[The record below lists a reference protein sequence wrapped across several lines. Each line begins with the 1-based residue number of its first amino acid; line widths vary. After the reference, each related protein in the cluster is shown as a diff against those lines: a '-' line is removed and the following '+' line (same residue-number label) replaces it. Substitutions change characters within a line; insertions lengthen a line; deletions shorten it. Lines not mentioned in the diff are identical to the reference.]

1 MNSYFSKFN
10 KFPNNKLIKDMRSY
24 AEKEKVPIIQDEGL
38 TFLLFLIKTK
48 KVRNILEI
56 GTAIGYSAINMAM
69 QSLDINID
77 TIERNEEMYNQAIR
91 NIKKAK
97 MTERINVHFKDALEV
112 DINEFNRK
120 YDLIFIDAAKA
131 QYIKF
136 FTLYEPLLADDG
148 VIFTDNLLFH
158 GLVNNSERIESKNLR
173 NLVTKIE
180 NYNEWLANN
189 EKYDTSFFSIGD
201 GIAVSVKRNG

>member
-10 KFPNNKLIKDMRSY
+10 KFPNNKLIRDMRSY

-136 FTLYEPLLADDG
+136 FTLYEPLLSDYG

-201 GIAVSVKRNG
+201 GIAVSVKKNG

>member
-10 KFPNNKLIKDMRSY
+10 KFPNNKLIRDMRSY

-91 NIKKAK
+91 NIKK
-97 MTERINVHFKDALEV
+97 
-112 DINEFNRK
+112 
-120 YDLIFIDAAKA
+120 
-131 QYIKF
+131 
-136 FTLYEPLLADDG
+136 
-148 VIFTDNLLFH
+148 
-158 GLVNNSERIESKNLR
+158 S
-173 NLVTKIE
+173 
-180 NYNEWLANN
+180 
-189 EKYDTSFFSIGD
+189 
-201 GIAVSVKRNG
+201 

>member
-69 QSLDINID
+69 QSPDINID
-77 TIERNEEMYNQAIR
+77 TIERNEEMYNQAIK

-97 MTERINVHFKDALEV
+97 MAERINVHFKDALEV
-112 DINEFNRK
+112 DINEFNKK

-136 FTLYEPLLADDG
+136 FTLYEPLLSDDG

>member
-136 FTLYEPLLADDG
+136 FTLYEPLLADNG

-201 GIAVSVKRNG
+201 GIAVSVKKNG

>member
-69 QSLDINID
+69 QSPDISID
-77 TIERNEEMYNQAIR
+77 TIERNEEMYNQAIK

-112 DINEFNRK
+112 DINEFNKK

-136 FTLYEPLLADDG
+136 FTLYEPLLSDDG

>member
-10 KFPNNKLIKDMRSY
+10 KFPNNKLIRDMRSY
-24 AEKEKVPIIQDEGL
+24 AEKEKVPIIQDEEL

-136 FTLYEPLLADDG
+136 FTLYEPLLSDDG

-201 GIAVSVKRNG
+201 GIAVSVKKNG

>member
-1 MNSYFSKFN
+1 
-10 KFPNNKLIKDMRSY
+10 MRSY

-136 FTLYEPLLADDG
+136 FTLYEPLLSDDG

-201 GIAVSVKRNG
+201 GIAVSVKKNG

>member
-77 TIERNEEMYNQAIR
+77 TIERNEEMYNQALK

-97 MTERINVHFKDALEV
+97 MIERINVHFKDALEV
-112 DINEFNRK
+112 DINQFDKK

-136 FTLYEPLLADDG
+136 FTLYEPLLADNG

-201 GIAVSVKRNG
+201 GIAVSVKKNG

>member
-10 KFPNNKLIKDMRSY
+10 KFPNNKLIRDMRSY

-112 DINEFNRK
+112 NINEFNRK

-136 FTLYEPLLADDG
+136 FTLYEPLLSDDG

-201 GIAVSVKRNG
+201 GIAVSVKKNG

>member
-112 DINEFNRK
+112 DM
-120 YDLIFIDAAKA
+120 
-131 QYIKF
+131 
-136 FTLYEPLLADDG
+136 
-148 VIFTDNLLFH
+148 NL
-158 GLVNNSERIESKNLR
+158 
-173 NLVTKIE
+173 IE
-180 NYNEWLANN
+180 NM
-189 EKYDTSFFSIGD
+189 I
-201 GIAVSVKRNG
+201 

>member
-77 TIERNEEMYNQAIR
+77 TIERNEEMYNQALK

-97 MTERINVHFKDALEV
+97 MIERINVHFKDALEV
-112 DINEFNRK
+112 DINQFDKK

-136 FTLYEPLLADDG
+136 FTLYEPLLSDDG

-201 GIAVSVKRNG
+201 GIAVSVKKNG

>member
-10 KFPNNKLIKDMRSY
+10 KFPNSKLIKDMRSY

-136 FTLYEPLLADDG
+136 FTLYEPLLADNG

-201 GIAVSVKRNG
+201 GIAVSVKKNG

>member
-1 MNSYFSKFN
+1 
-10 KFPNNKLIKDMRSY
+10 
-24 AEKEKVPIIQDEGL
+24 
-38 TFLLFLIKTK
+38 
-48 KVRNILEI
+48 
-56 GTAIGYSAINMAM
+56 
-69 QSLDINID
+69 
-77 TIERNEEMYNQAIR
+77 
-91 NIKKAK
+91 

-136 FTLYEPLLADDG
+136 FTLYEPLLSDDG

-201 GIAVSVKRNG
+201 GIAVSVKKNG